1 MTRLHEVAQNVTS
14 VRDTVA
20 QKEHAKDIS
29 ERAHK
34 KKVDLARN
42 GRLGKGIQA
51 WVVPLNKSFWLGIG
65 LKE

>member
-20 QKEHAKDIS
+20 QNEHAKDIS
-29 ERAHK
+29 ERAHNK
-34 KKVDLARN
+34 SGSSSERPVRKGNPSL
-42 GRLGKGIQA
+42 GRSLK
-51 WVVPLNKSFWLGIG
+51 KSFWLGIG